1 MKEYTLEE
9 VLASEIE
16 RAAREKEKNLENIQK
31 LQERAAAAVG
41 EEKTRLEG
49 LIALHQNHKATLD
62 SVTPEVIEAKAQEK
76 FEKLSSRQPKIDNN

>member
-31 LQERAAAAVG
+31 LQARAEAAVG
-41 EEKTRLEG
+41 AEKARLE
-49 LIALHQNHKATLD
+49 ALVTLHENHKATLD
-62 SVTPEVIEAKAQEK
+62 SVTPEVIEARAQEK